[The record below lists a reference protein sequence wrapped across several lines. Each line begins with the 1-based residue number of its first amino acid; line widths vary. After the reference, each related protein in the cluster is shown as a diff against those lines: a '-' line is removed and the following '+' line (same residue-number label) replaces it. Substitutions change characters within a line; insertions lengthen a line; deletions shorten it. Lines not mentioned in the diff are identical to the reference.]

1 MELYHLKTFVTVA
14 EEGHLTRAAERL
26 FTSQPAISAHIKA
39 LEEELGITLFHRT
52 PKGMQL
58 TTEGEQL
65 LPRAQETLASAGDFL
80 QFAKGMQDELV
91 GSVRIGL
98 NTDAEFLRLPA
109 LQRRLSERNPRLEL
123 QFLSGMTGTNIP
135 NVRVGRLDAAFI
147 AGHCADPQIQVI
159 PLTEITLKLA
169 APTAW
174 RERINSTSL
183 ESIAELP
190 WLYTSPD
197 CAYFGAMMSLFKE
210 RGCEPAKTVV
220 SDDEEA
226 LRTLI
231 RAEVGVGILRED
243 EVARA
248 EKEGYAYAL
257 PLELPPVSLDFI
269 YLKKRASD
277 PIIRALL
284 NELAEIWELDRSTGE
299 AQEAV

>member
-26 FTSQPAISAHIKA
+26 YTSQPAISAHIKA

-65 LPRAQETLASAGDFL
+65 FPRAQQTLASAGDFM

-109 LQRRLSERNPRLEL
+109 LQRKLSERNPRLEL

-147 AGHCADPQIQVI
+147 SGSCTDPQIQVI
-159 PLTEITLKLA
+159 PLTQITLKVA

-174 RERINSTSL
+174 RDRIAASTI
-183 ESIAELP
+183 ESVAELP
-190 WLYTSPD
+190 WIHTSPD

-210 RGCEPAKTVV
+210 HCCEPAKTVV

-226 LRTLI
+226 LRALV
-231 RAEVGVGILRED
+231 RAEAGVGILRDD
-243 EVARA
+243 EVAKA
-248 EKEGYAYAL
+248 EREGYAYAL

-277 PIIRALL
+277 PIIRAVL
-284 NELAEIWELDRSTGE
+284 NELMDAWELELPPE
-299 AQEAV
+299 AEQAAV